1 MKNKIGF
8 PKLCANETL
17 LNEYYKDVSSVID
30 LNAKSFL
37 CLLGLEVV
45 LLVRARFLVLPL
57 VLLIV
62 FFFFFFFFVL
72 IIHTASPFVDLC
84 YVYALV
90 KTSLNAEFLFLCGH
104 EPRVVVTT
112 TATKYLFGKRIQ
124 YQYKQREH

>member
-72 IIHTASPFVDLC
+72 IIHTASPFVDLW
-84 YVYALV
+84 
-90 KTSLNAEFLFLCGH
+90 LCLCAGQNQ
-104 EPRVVVTT
+104 P
-112 TATKYLFGKRIQ
+112 
-124 YQYKQREH
+124 